1 MRTAERGRLARWRR
15 SVAAPATGRI
25 IEIGAGTGLNFR
37 HYRAGETV
45 VATDR
50 DLGMLRR
57 ARFRAPRSS
66 ATIVLVAADAE
77 GLPFRAQTFDD
88 AVVGF
93 ALCTIPRPARAVAE
107 LRRVLSPH
115 ALLRLLEHVRVAHAA
130 VGKLQDWA
138 TPVWRRIAGGCHLN
152 RRTIELLTASG
163 FSVDGVRS
171 HVGGL
176 VVEIVA
182 RPRSLPVAADGVRR
196 PCVPMSLRD
205 ASRKGHNESPNAL
218 GVGASAASTAC
229 TRAEP
234 ATRAPRALRAPS
246 TTSRPRGSP
255 RA

>member
-1 MRTAERGRLARWRR
+1 MNSRIFPWLYDAFMRTAERGRLARWRR

-37 HYRAGETV
+37 HYRAGQTV

-57 ARFRAPRSS
+57 ARVRAPRSR

-77 GLPFRAQTFDD
+77 ALPFRAQTFDD

-107 LRRVLSPH
+107 LRRVLTPQ

-171 HVGGL
+171 HIGGF

-182 RPRSLPVAADGVRR
+182 RPRSLPVAPDDQEAVMSGRSRASGDRRLSNRTISATLGTQKGRSLGANGV
-196 PCVPMSLRD
+196 
-205 ASRKGHNESPNAL
+205 SRAG
-218 GVGASAASTAC
+218 
-229 TRAEP
+229 
-234 ATRAPRALRAPS
+234 
-246 TTSRPRGSP
+246 
-255 RA
+255 